1 MTTRLLHV
9 LPGFGLGGIQTQLAM
24 VANALGSAFHHLIL
38 PLDGNDTAR
47 TRLDPA
53 TSCEILAP
61 FAGARAPL
69 RHPGAT
75 LNCLRRARPALV
87 VTYNWG
93 CVEWCVANR
102 WLGVAPGLHCEHGF
116 GRDEAERR
124 LRRRDLFRRF
134 ALGGAVDLVVPS
146 QSLEAVARQAWRIP
160 SARLHLIA
168 NGIDAAALRDRAGR
182 AAPRVTRPPGG
193 ILIGAAAPLRPEKD
207 LAVLLRA
214 FALAACGDPGW
225 RLAIVGDGAERA
237 TLAAL
242 AGELGVAARVHF
254 VGALA
259 DPAPTLAA
267 FDIYALSSRTEQMPY
282 GVLEA
287 MALGLPVVGTDVGDI
302 AVMLAPENR
311 SLLAPAGD
319 VAALAAALRRAA
331 ADRGLRA
338 RLGAANAARSVAA
351 FDAGAMCASYRALW
365 SRLAAIP

>member
-1 MTTRLLHV
+1 MSTRLLHV
-9 LPGFGLGGIQTQLAM
+9 LPGFGLGGIQTHLAM
-24 VANALGSAFHHLIL
+24 VANALGNAFHHMIL
-38 PLDGNDTAR
+38 PLDGNDAAR
-47 TRLDPA
+47 SRLDAA

-61 FAGARAPL
+61 FVGARAPL
-69 RHPGAT
+69 RHLGAT
-75 LNCLRRARPALV
+75 LGCLRRARPALV

-93 CVEWCVANR
+93 CVDWCLANR
-102 WLGVAPGLHCEHGF
+102 WFGRAPGLHCEHGF
-116 GRDEAERR
+116 GREEAGRR

-134 ALGGAVDLVVPS
+134 ALGGAIDLVVPS
-146 QSLEAVARQAWRIP
+146 QSLAAVAREAWRIP
-160 SARLHLIA
+160 SPRLHLIT
-168 NGIDAAALRDRAGR
+168 NGIDAAALRDRAAL

-214 FALAACGDPGW
+214 FALAAGGDPSW

-237 TLAAL
+237 ALAAL
-242 AGELGVAARVHF
+242 AGELGVAAHVDF

-287 MALGLPVVGTDVGDI
+287 MALGLPVVGTDVGDV

-311 SLLAPAGD
+311 SLLVPAGD
-319 VAALAAALRRAA
+319 VPALAVALRRAA
-331 ADRGLRA
+331 TDRGMRA
-338 RLGAANAARSVAA
+338 RLGTANAARSVET
-351 FDAGAMCASYRALW
+351 FGAGAMCASYRALW
-365 SRLAAIP
+365 SRLAAMR